1 MPTAKEIQD
10 ATAETKVAQA
20 LALLPAKPLANNRLR
35 LICASSSDIC
45 NRFAAVLPA
54 GTSFAATLDPAFW
67 SNVSSQLRVG
77 DVVEIHSDSRGFYGT
92 VYVRDTAKTRA
103 QVARLEFHE
112 FEVLAQ
118 SADPTSH
125 RVKYLGPHM
134 KWGIERI
141 ADGKPVREGFEN
153 QEAAELALKGMER
166 STSKVA

>member
-20 LALLPAKPLANNRLR
+20 LAVLPAKPLANNRLR
-35 LICASSSDIC
+35 LICASSSDIG
-45 NRFAAVLPA
+45 NRFAAVLPT
-54 GTSFAATLDPAFW
+54 GTSFAAALDPAFW
-67 SNVSSQLRVG
+67 SNVCSQLRVG
-77 DVVEIHSDSRGFYGT
+77 DVIEVHSDTRGFYGT

-112 FEVLAQ
+112 FDALAQ
-118 SADPTSH
+118 SADQNSH
-125 RVKYLGPHM
+125 RVRYFGPHL

-141 ADGKPVREGFEN
+141 SDGKAVRENLES

-166 STSKVA
+166 SLSKVA